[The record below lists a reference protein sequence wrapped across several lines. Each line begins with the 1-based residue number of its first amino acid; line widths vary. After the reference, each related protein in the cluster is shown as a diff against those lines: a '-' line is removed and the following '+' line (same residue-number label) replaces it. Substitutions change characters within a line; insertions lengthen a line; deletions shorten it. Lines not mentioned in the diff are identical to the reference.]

1 MDSIAN
7 VLYGMFHER
16 FSVIWEWNSYFNC
29 SALSQANGIRKV
41 RMSTS
46 LFRVNFDEMQFF
58 PYAADEVVKTR
69 TGDMTSMKN

>member
-7 VLYGMFHER
+7 VLHGMFNKQS
-16 FSVIWEWNSYFNC
+16 SVMWEWNSYFNC
-29 SALSQANGIRKV
+29 SALSQADGIRKV

-58 PYAADEVVKTR
+58 PYAVDQVVKTR
-69 TGDMTSMKN
+69 RVDMNSMKN